1 MDSQAPETLTTSY
14 SGTHQES
21 RSLIQ
26 WIMNHAISIAVA
38 LVVIMVGTFAFLVV
52 RIHDERSQPIA
63 VARVSGIPKTLSSH
77 LAFIMSLS
85 PLPKPS
91 APGFT
96 LTDQHGK
103 TISLSSYKGRAIVLT
118 FMDPHCTD
126 ICPLVSA
133 EFIDA
138 YHDLGADAPRVTFL
152 AVNVNKYHA
161 SVAAMDAFSSEHSL
175 NGIPSWHFVTGR
187 PNILKSTWKKY
198 GITVYAPSRNA
209 DVIHAA
215 YIYFIDPN
223 GRMRY
228 LANPSDL
235 HSADGKAYLPPGS
248 LTSWG
253 KGISILAKSMLK

>member
-1 MDSQAPETLTTSY
+1 M
-14 SGTHQES
+14 
-21 RSLIQ
+21 I
-26 WIMNHAISIAVA
+26 NAIPIAIV
-38 LVVIMVGTFAFLVV
+38 LVVIMAGITAFLII
-52 RIHDERSQPIA
+52 RLHDERNQTIPVS
-63 VARVSGIPKTLSSH
+63 RVSGIPKSLSSH
-77 LAFIMSLS
+77 LAYIMSLS
-85 PLPKPS
+85 PLPKPM
-91 APGFT
+91 APAFT

-103 TISLSSYKGRAIVLT
+103 VVSLSSYKGRALVLT

-138 YHDLGADAPRVTFL
+138 YHDLGMNAPRVAFV

-161 SVAAMDAFSSEHSL
+161 SVAAMNAFSSEHSL
-175 NGIPSWHFVTGR
+175 NSIPSWHFVTGS
-187 PNILKSTWKKY
+187 PPILKSIWKKY
-198 GITVYAPSRNA
+198 GITVYAPSPNA
-209 DVIHAA
+209 DVLHAA

-235 HSADGKAYLPPGS
+235 HTADGNAYLPPGS
-248 LTSWG
+248 LASWG